1 MVVDDEPGVRD
12 ALTIALQLEQ
22 FDVLAVHD
30 GLQAIM
36 ALSSRS
42 FDAVVLDLSMP
53 YVDGL
58 EVCRR
63 VRASGNEVPILML
76 TARDELDDR
85 VAGLEAGADDY
96 LAKPFALRELTARVR
111 AIMRRNLAG
120 PATGADE
127 AAFGDVRLD
136 RRAHRAFRGDR
147 PLELTRT
154 EWLLL
159 ECFLEHPEQVLSRE
173 QILMRVW
180 GHDFGVAS
188 NSLGVYVGYLRRKLE
203 DGGEPR
209 LIHTVRAIG
218 YVLRREP

>member
-1 MVVDDEPGVRD
+1 MVVDDEPGVRE
-12 ALTIALQLEQ
+12 ALTIALELEQ
-22 FDVLAVHD
+22 LDVLAVGD

-42 FDAVVLDLSMP
+42 FDAVILDLSMP

-111 AIMRRNLAG
+111 AIMRRNLTG
-120 PATGADE
+120 PAAGADE
-127 AAFGDVRLD
+127 ATFSDVRLD
-136 RRAHRAFRGDR
+136 RRAHRAYRGDR
-147 PLELTRT
+147 LLELTRT

-209 LIHTVRAIG
+209 VIHTVRAIG